1 MNGLL
6 KTLINPDWDESPKRS
21 EILHA
26 ANLLQI
32 GEFQLIQLAYKVW
45 YKENLPEDK
54 INNIFSEYMVKGII
68 PIWVTYYARDILKLD
83 QANVLDS
90 YNEKYHVYDYEF
102 GRYIDND
109 KQRRRRGVFYITIIL
124 FVFIA
129 SHYMAIHYVEDEGSA
144 SFYPP
149 YIEKRVVYPELHKN
163 KDYGWKLKE

>member
-6 KTLINPDWDESPKRS
+6 KTLVKPDWDDNPKRS

-45 YKENLPEDK
+45 YNKDLPEDK
-54 INNIFSEYMVKGII
+54 ISKIFSEYMVRGII
-68 PIWVTYYARDILKLD
+68 PIWVTYYAKDIIKLD
-83 QANVLDS
+83 YANKLDS
-90 YNEKYHVYDYEF
+90 YDSKYHMYDHEF
-102 GRYIDND
+102 GDFIPNE
-109 KQRRRRGVFYITIIL
+109 KQRRRRGIFYAFIVG

-129 SHYMAIHYVEDEGSA
+129 THFMAANYVGEPA

-149 YIEKRVVYPELHKN
+149 YIEKSVVYPELYK
-163 KDYGWKLKE
+163 KDKD